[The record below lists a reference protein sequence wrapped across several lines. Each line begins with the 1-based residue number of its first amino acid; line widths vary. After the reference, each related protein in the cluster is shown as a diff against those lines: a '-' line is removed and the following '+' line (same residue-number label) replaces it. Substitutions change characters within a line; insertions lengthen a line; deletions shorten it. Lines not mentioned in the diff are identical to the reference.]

1 MTLQAVSMLL
11 QGVSLGVKVCSIGLV
26 LVAGDSQALNLTAD
40 LEEFVFLL
48 FKAQFGVS
56 ELN

>member
-1 MTLQAVSMLL
+1 MLL

-40 LEEFVFLL
+40 LEESVFLL